1 MIQFD
6 FRIFFQNGWFNHQLV
21 RVKDGF
27 FFHGILWVR
36 DCCFSWGDKARD
48 ANELV
53 ASKRSTKKRFRRL
66 RKDSNAVAASGNLII
81 FRPKMGRWSHFDYM
95 YIYIYTYLFFFS
107 DGWLIEAPTVVWFCS
122 CQSEVWRMHQD
133 EQEEQV
139 GHKPSGPPQKKTNP
153 AALGCFS
160 VLKMDWIIAN
170 RNKNNH
176 EIVHDSHIFLKPFDA
191 WSHLPLFLVGLSKGC
206 TSPICQGDASRIGSI
221 YGPLL
226 LGEVVEKSS
235 ISILVKQTTWY
246 EGNSKY
252 MEFPRVKPGKT
263 QR

>member
-1 MIQFD
+1 MGPRLLFFLRRQGSWCQRTCGIQKVNKKKVPKASKGFQRCCGFRQFD
-6 FRIFFQNGWFNHQLV
+6 HFSPQNG
-21 RVKDGF
+21 
-27 FFHGILWVR
+27 
-36 DCCFSWGDKARD
+36 
-48 ANELV
+48 
-53 ASKRSTKKRFRRL
+53 
-66 RKDSNAVAASGNLII
+66 
-81 FRPKMGRWSHFDYM
+81 KMIPFWLYV
-95 YIYIYTYLFFFS
+95 YIYTYLFFFS

-139 GHKPSGPPQKKTNP
+139 GHKPSGPPPKKTNP